1 LPVTQALALNKKD
14 SEKGNK
20 ASGKLERGVNED
32 SPFRLTVPDNAV
44 TKSEVAIQ
52 LEHGTPTILVEIEG
66 VSRKLILD
74 TGSNV
79 SILQP
84 GVSRGD
90 VRVTNME
97 PYGVTGDVLEIRGQQ
112 SVSFVLN
119 GREFEHLF
127 LVCTLPSQAAGTD
140 RHRLHGECWR
150 RD

>member
-1 LPVTQALALNKKD
+1 VPNEIKEGGKLHQLTWEEKPQSTFEAFTSSGTQAHTHKKV

-32 SPFRLTVPDNAV
+32 SSFRLTVPDNAV
-44 TKSEVAIQ
+44 TKSEVTMQ

-66 VSRKLILD
+66 ISSKLILD

-79 SILQP
+79 SIVQP

-97 PYGVTGDVLEIRGQQ
+97 PYGVTGDVR
-112 SVSFVLN
+112 
-119 GREFEHLF
+119 
-127 LVCTLPSQAAGTD
+127 
-140 RHRLHGECWR
+140 
-150 RD
+150 